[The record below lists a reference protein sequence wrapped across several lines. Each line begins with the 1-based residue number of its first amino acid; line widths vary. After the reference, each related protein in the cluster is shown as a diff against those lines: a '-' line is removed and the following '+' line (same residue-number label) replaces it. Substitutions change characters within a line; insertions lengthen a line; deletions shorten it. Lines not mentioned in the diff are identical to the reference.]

1 MKWYKNTFPVVIH
14 SGGGGVET
22 ELVTGLI
29 SEEAPIIGVCKNA
42 DVWSVTALDTGLYVF
57 RSKSKARALN
67 FAERLFPYLMEGT
80 KEISKERRAVL
91 TSIVGQLK
99 VEEELVT
106 LQPVPVHIERLYN
119 LAKDLL
125 LPNDKKNEGKLAN
138 TLGIL
143 KGMADNH
150 YTQHPK
156 GARIGPWVPKQTEI
170 KTMAAELIDLIEAL
184 RDKKFRG
191 KK

>member
-1 MKWYKNTFPVVIH
+1 MKWYKNTFPVVVH

-29 SEEAPIIGVCKNA
+29 SEEAPIIGVCNNM
-42 DVWSVTALDTGLYVF
+42 DVWSVTALDTGLYVC
-57 RSKSKARALN
+57 RSKSKARALKY
-67 FAERLFPYLMEGT
+67 AERLFPYLMEGT

-91 TSIVGQLK
+91 TSIVGQLRI
-99 VEEELVT
+99 EEELVT
-106 LQPVPVHIERLYN
+106 LQPVPIHVYRLYI

-125 LPNDKKNEGKLAN
+125 LPGDKKNAGKMAN
-138 TLGIL
+138 TLGML
-143 KGMADNH
+143 KGMVGNPCTDL
-150 YTQHPK
+150 PK
-156 GARIGPWVPKQTEI
+156 GMAPWVPKQAEI
-170 KTMAAELIDLIEAL
+170 KAMAAELIDLIETL